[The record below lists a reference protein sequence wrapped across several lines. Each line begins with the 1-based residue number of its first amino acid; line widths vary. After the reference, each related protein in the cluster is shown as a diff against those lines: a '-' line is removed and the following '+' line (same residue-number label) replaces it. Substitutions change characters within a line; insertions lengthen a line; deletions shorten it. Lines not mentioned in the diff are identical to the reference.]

1 MKSCSVLPEN
11 YIQRTVID
19 LEKDKKAFWF
29 VNILS
34 LVIAAVMVAIG
45 VWAVPLDLEPDA
57 DNFVLE
63 LLLPLIVLLA
73 GIFAYIV
80 LHEAVH
86 GVFMYAF
93 SRVRPRFGFKLVFAY
108 AGSEAYFDKIRYIV
122 IALAPVVFWGM
133 VLLIIDLFC
142 KGIWFWVFYIIQVCN
157 VGGAAG
163 DFYVTAKIL
172 RMPKDILIQ
181 DTGTQMTVFAPVQ
194 EKQEEGS

>member
-34 LVIAAVMVAIG
+34 LVIAALMVAIG

-163 DFYVTAKIL
+163 DLYVTAKIL

-194 EKQEEGS
+194 EKREEGS

>member
-34 LVIAAVMVAIG
+34 LVIAALMVAIG

-163 DFYVTAKIL
+163 DLYVTAKIL

>member
-194 EKQEEGS
+194 EKREEGS

>member
-163 DFYVTAKIL
+163 DLYVTAKIL

-194 EKQEEGS
+194 EKREEGS

>member
-34 LVIAAVMVAIG
+34 LVIAALMVAIG

-172 RMPKDILIQ
+172 RMPKAILIQ

-194 EKQEEGS
+194 EKREEGS

>member
-34 LVIAAVMVAIG
+34 LVIAALMVAIG
-45 VWAVPLDLEPDA
+45 VWAVPLDLEPDS
-57 DNFVLE
+57 DIFVLE

-163 DFYVTAKIL
+163 DLYVTAKIL

-194 EKQEEGS
+194 EKREEGS

>member
-142 KGIWFWVFYIIQVCN
+142 KGIWFWVFYIIQVCK

-163 DFYVTAKIL
+163 DLYVTAKIL

-194 EKQEEGS
+194 EKREEGS

>member
-163 DFYVTAKIL
+163 DLYVTAKIL

-181 DTGTQMTVFAPVQ
+181 DTGTQMTAFAPVQ
-194 EKQEEGS
+194 EKREEGS

>member
-34 LVIAAVMVAIG
+34 LVIAALMVAIG

-163 DFYVTAKIL
+163 DLYVTAKIL

-181 DTGTQMTVFAPVQ
+181 DTGTQMTVFTPVQ
-194 EKQEEGS
+194 EKREEGS

>member
-163 DFYVTAKIL
+163 DLYVTAKIL

-181 DTGTQMTVFAPVQ
+181 DTGTQMTVFTPVQ
-194 EKQEEGS
+194 EKREEGS

>member
-34 LVIAAVMVAIG
+34 LVIAALMVAIG

>member
-34 LVIAAVMVAIG
+34 LVIAALMVAIG

-194 EKQEEGS
+194 EKREEGS